1 MNKIIATVPRFLVLA
16 ATTTLAATPAS
27 GGVDLRVESR
37 PIDGQIDAYI
47 RVTGD
52 DGRAITDLAK
62 GLFLFAVGSSVCCA
76 AGCRAPPTQGAEPQ
90 HGKPDGENDEGQ
102 VVCRGELV
110 RGLLGK
116 APVIRQHVCKRHSRD
131 RGEGDDGV

>member
-52 DGRAITDLAK
+52 DGRAITDLA
-62 GLFLFAVGSSVCCA
+62 S
-76 AGCRAPPTQGAEPQ
+76 
-90 HGKPDGENDEGQ
+90 GE
-102 VVCRGELV
+102 
-110 RGLLGK
+110 
-116 APVIRQHVCKRHSRD
+116 
-131 RGEGDDGV
+131 